1 MRFSEEMQEQLN
13 QADIDSGGS
22 ATDII
27 SQLLVRVA
35 SARSKRE
42 ELLQLRRDRKV
53 LKVRGNTFKRQVRA
67 LKAKLAAK
75 RG

>member
-53 LKVRGNTFKRQVRA
+53 LKARGDTFKKQVRA
-67 LKAKLAAK
+67 LKAKLA
-75 RG
+75 R